1 MRHIKDFEKENIAD
15 YTDEELKNFLN
26 QIAMQRG
33 VLQTQCADEMNQYLK
48 DDGFDVYSFWG
59 RRKVDKISKKYASI
73 FAGADYLEETIK
85 EEMKKREKFNE
96 EQRYTG
102 KSIVK
107 KEQSLEEFLEKE
119 QDKTWAYKSKI
130 E

>member
-15 YTDEELKNFLN
+15 YSDEELKNFLN

-33 VLQTQCADEMNQYLK
+33 ILQTKCADEMNKYLK

-59 RRKVDKISKKYASI
+59 KRKVDKISKKYAGI

-85 EEMKKREKFNE
+85 DEIKKREKFNE
-96 EQRYTG
+96 EQKYTG
-102 KSIVK
+102 RSVAVK
-107 KEQSLEEFLEKE
+107 EISKDEFLQKE
-119 QDKTWAYKSKI
+119 EDKTWMYKSKI